1 MSDFDQLLDIADV
14 CKILGVQADFVR
26 KRMKPS
32 WTGVKIPFVMVG
44 ERTRRFRKSDIEAYL
59 AACAVSAEIATK

>member
-1 MSDFDQLLDIADV
+1 MSDFEQLLDIADV

-26 KRMKPS
+26 KRMQPS
-32 WTGVKIPFVMVG
+32 WKGTKIPFILVG

-59 AACAVSAEIATK
+59 AACSVAAEITK